1 MGLRGCR
8 PARYN
13 TWRTG
18 QRVAPPGD
26 TRHAGHTAETLV
38 DTAARWDPTA
48 LRLIAE
54 LCRQCGLPAVA
65 VGGVSAEN
73 AAAIMRFGA
82 SGLVVISALLAAND
96 PTQAARALR
105 DAQGAIES

>member
-1 MGLRGCR
+1 M
-8 PARYN
+8 
-13 TWRTG
+13 
-18 QRVAPPGD
+18 
-26 TRHAGHTAETLV
+26 

-73 AAAIMRFGA
+73 AAAIMRCGA

-96 PTQAARALR
+96 PPQAARALR